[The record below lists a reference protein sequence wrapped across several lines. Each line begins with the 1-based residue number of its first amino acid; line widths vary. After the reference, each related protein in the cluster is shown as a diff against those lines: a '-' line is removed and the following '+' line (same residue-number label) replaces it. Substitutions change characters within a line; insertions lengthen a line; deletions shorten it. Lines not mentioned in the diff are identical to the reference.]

1 MIHTDLHYK
10 DSNVPVKSR
19 KKNASVLN
27 KIDQSSD
34 PF

>member
-1 MIHTDLHYK
+1 MIHTDLPYK

-19 KKNASVLN
+19 KNASVFN
-27 KIDQSSD
+27 RIDQSSD